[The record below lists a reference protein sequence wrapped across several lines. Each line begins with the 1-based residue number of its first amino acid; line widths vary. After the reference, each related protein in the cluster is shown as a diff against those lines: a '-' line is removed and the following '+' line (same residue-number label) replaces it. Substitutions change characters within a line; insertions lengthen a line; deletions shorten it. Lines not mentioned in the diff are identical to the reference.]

1 MAEITQSLF
10 GITPESYQ
18 QAQNQALQAEALKFA
33 QLDPMQQAQMS
44 AYMAGSRI
52 GTGIGGLL
60 GAEDPELERIR
71 QSQQLLQ
78 GVDLNDPASLRAA
91 AQQAM
96 NSKNYTAASQ
106 LAQKALDVEAKLAA
120 TKKDI
125 AAAARERQ
133 QAIPAD
139 IQKANTIAAIK
150 QAIRQLETQEQTPEV
165 AAAIQTYTDQLNVL
179 TEDKSK
185 KSDLAVLL
193 AERAQLDPVKNKEQ
207 YDLYNAKIKKLVSGK
222 GLAGD
227 IAEGLAPMVAAIAG
241 AQAKEAGKA
250 GGAVVG
256 KDVAAIQG
264 KYTALGSVNDAL
276 DVVERG
282 IYAGGYGPL
291 GEAVAKYSSGAVG
304 SKQRLVNTEE
314 FRAYIG
320 DVVIPRLQEFGGNDS
335 VEELKYLRSVMA
347 GETTLEEKSIKRI
360 LQNAG
365 KKIRSGIQRLEAQQK
380 AIQKGEP
387 LPTSQLGAKQYTT
400 KSGVTYTKED

>member
-1 MAEITQSLF
+1 MATANPSLF
-10 GITPESYQ
+10 GMLGDEEAMQRQLDEQRAKAFAEQTREQRLAQMGYEAGSQLGRGIAGAFGVDATDPVIRQASQLRQMASQFDTTTPEGLMQYAQAIRSVNPDLAMQAAAKAQTMRVEADKPLQELIKAGKYTPESIK
-18 QAQNQALQAEALKFA
+18 AFSVSRDLADLK
-33 QLDPMQQAQMS
+33 LMDK
-44 AYMAGSRI
+44 
-52 GTGIGGLL
+52 
-60 GAEDPELERIR
+60 ED
-71 QSQQLLQ
+71 
-78 GVDLNDPASLRAA
+78 
-91 AQQAM
+91 
-96 NSKNYTAASQ
+96 
-106 LAQKALDVEAKLAA
+106 
-120 TKKDI
+120 
-125 AAAARERQ
+125 
-133 QAIPAD
+133 
-139 IQKANTIAAIK
+139 
-150 QAIRQLETQEQTPEV
+150 
-165 AAAIQTYTDQLNVL
+165 
-179 TEDKSK
+179 K
-185 KSDLAVLL
+185 KSDLAILL

-227 IAEGLAPMVAAIAG
+227 IAEGLAPMVAAIAEG
-241 AQAKEAGKA
+241 QAKKSGEA
-250 GGAVVG
+250 GGAAVG

>member
-1 MAEITQSLF
+1 MATANPSLF
-10 GITPESYQ
+10 GMLGDEEAMQRQLDEQRAKAFAEQTQEQRLASMGYKAGSQLGRGIAGAFGVDVTDPVIRQASQLRQMASQFDTTTPEGLMQYAQAIRSVNPDLAMQAAAKAQTMRVEADKPLQELIKAGKYTPESIK
-18 QAQNQALQAEALKFA
+18 AFSVSRDVADLK
-33 QLDPMQQAQMS
+33 LMDK
-44 AYMAGSRI
+44 
-52 GTGIGGLL
+52 
-60 GAEDPELERIR
+60 ED
-71 QSQQLLQ
+71 
-78 GVDLNDPASLRAA
+78 
-91 AQQAM
+91 
-96 NSKNYTAASQ
+96 
-106 LAQKALDVEAKLAA
+106 
-120 TKKDI
+120 
-125 AAAARERQ
+125 
-133 QAIPAD
+133 
-139 IQKANTIAAIK
+139 
-150 QAIRQLETQEQTPEV
+150 
-165 AAAIQTYTDQLNVL
+165 
-179 TEDKSK
+179 K
-185 KSDLAVLL
+185 KSDLAILL

-227 IAEGLAPMVAAIAG
+227 IAEGLAPMVAAIAEG
-241 AQAKEAGKA
+241 QAKKSGEA
-250 GGAVVG
+250 GGAAVG